1 MIKNLFLI
9 LIAFSLFGCNNSNHY
24 VIKGHVQD
32 KDSGIVKLK
41 QLGKRQ
47 DDSKIYHLTNGEF
60 YFEGIIDLPEDFMLV
75 YEESGPTRFFESFNI
90 FLEPSAKV
98 NMILYPD
105 SIKKSVIKGS
115 IIGKEF
121 WEVDQ
126 FINEEFLSVFNKLKG
141 DLENAA
147 NSDNKDLQTKI
158 INEGDSLAVELQ
170 NWKLDYIENNPKS
183 FISAYYLYSMHLFSN
198 EDTIKKY
205 YEILDTSLSES
216 KYTKGIKSFL
226 STLPGNPFLD
236 FELYDANKKLYKLSD
251 IAKDKVILLDF
262 WFTGCQ
268 PCRVQNKK
276 LVSLYNTYS
285 SKGFEIVGISSDR
298 DTAAFINTIAED
310 KMTWINLI
318 DRSDE
323 TAVNNIYKH
332 FYVPFSVLIDNN
344 GIIIEKGTIEIERL
358 ESIIDS
364 LLIN

>member
-1 MIKNLFLI
+1 
-9 LIAFSLFGCNNSNHY
+9 
-24 VIKGHVQD
+24 
-32 KDSGIVKLK
+32 
-41 QLGKRQ
+41 
-47 DDSKIYHLTNGEF
+47 
-60 YFEGIIDLPEDFMLV
+60 
-75 YEESGPTRFFESFNI
+75 
-90 FLEPSAKV
+90 
-98 NMILYPD
+98 
-105 SIKKSVIKGS
+105 
-115 IIGKEF
+115 
-121 WEVDQ
+121 
-126 FINEEFLSVFNKLKG
+126 
-141 DLENAA
+141 
-147 NSDNKDLQTKI
+147 
-158 INEGDSLAVELQ
+158 
-170 NWKLDYIENNPKS
+170 
-183 FISAYYLYSMHLFSN
+183 MHLFSN

-216 KYTKGIKSFL
+216 KYAKGIKSFL

-262 WFTGCQ
+262 WFTECQ

-276 LVSLYNTYS
+276 LVSLYNTYKP
-285 SKGFEIVGISSDR
+285 KGFEIVGVSSDR
-298 DTAAFINTIAED
+298 DTTAFINTIAED

-323 TAVNNIYKH
+323 TAVDNIYKH